1 MNSKLL
7 TYHSYVG
14 MGPSMKSKSI
24 KSVPKAAGKA
34 MSKNPSKTANSKPNA
49 KRAAK
54 ALVKNAEVPKEFLPF
69 GGSLLKNSNAKTPRP
84 LSTKHPIHVVLRSSA
99 AKGKW
104 SLKKP
109 TNQKMVEETFKQLA
123 NEYEIKV
130 QESVVANDQLHLL
143 IQLGRRDD
151 FAPFIR
157 SLSGTI
163 AIKITGANKLAGLKE
178 KFWDFRPW
186 SRVVPQKRGYSL
198 VRDYK
203 A

>member
-1 MNSKLL
+1 
-7 TYHSYVG
+7 
-14 MGPSMKSKSI
+14 MKSTSK
-24 KSVPKAAGKA
+24 KTPAKAAAK
-34 MSKNPSKTANSKPNA
+34 STTKTAKTNA
-49 KRAAK
+49 KKPLRSANVKRVITKNLLAK
-54 ALVKNAEVPKEFLPF
+54 SDETPKEFQPF

-109 TNQKMVEETFKQLA
+109 TNAKIVEETFKQLA
-123 NEYEIKV
+123 SDYEIKV
-130 QESVVANDQLHLL
+130 HESFVANDQVHLL
-143 IQLGRRDD
+143 IQLGDLET

-163 AIKITGANKLAGLKE
+163 AIKVTGANKLAGLKE

-186 SRVVPQKRGYSL
+186 SRIVAQKRGYSL
-198 VRDYK
+198 LKDY
-203 A
+203 AG

>member
-1 MNSKLL
+1 MA
-7 TYHSYVG
+7 
-14 MGPSMKSKSI
+14 PFMKSTKKKSSSKAAA
-24 KSVPKAAGKA
+24 KSVSKNSSKSSNQSAGKKVLALKAADQ
-34 MSKNPSKTANSKPNA
+34 T
-49 KRAAK
+49 
-54 ALVKNAEVPKEFLPF
+54 PKEFLPF
-69 GGSLLKNSNAKTPRP
+69 GGSLLKNSNAKVPRP

-109 TNQKMVEETFKQLA
+109 LNHKMVEETFKQLA
-123 NEYEIKV
+123 SEYEIKV
-130 QESVVANDQLHLL
+130 HEALVANDQLHLL

-163 AIKITGANKLAGLKE
+163 AIKVTGANKLAGLKE

-186 SRVVPQKRGYSL
+186 SRVVAQKRGYSL
-198 VRDYK
+198 LRDYK